1 MGFKLGIGSKISV
14 GLDIGSSSLKVLEIS
29 KSGRKYYIEA
39 LDIIDLPAGS
49 VSGGVINDGASVASY
64 LKSSLSNLGIK
75 EKKVAIGIPCKHVII
90 KTIEMP
96 KMKPAELNS
105 SIYYEAQRYITYD
118 INEVFLDYVFLGDSP
133 NISDQSSNAG
143 NSLIMIVA
151 GKKDIVGNRTDF
163 IQKCGLNPNI
173 VDVNC
178 IALENAFNFNYPEEF
193 DELIAIIKIGASETN
208 VQLLQKG
215 VNLFRR
221 DISIGGINISEEIAK
236 KFQMDFN
243 QAENIKIG
251 NTDNINSANVDF
263 QSNYSIYLNMILSR
277 VTSEIQRTIDYF
289 AANNYK
295 QYPKKVYL
303 TGGSSKLTGILED
316 IEAKI
321 NIPTVIMNPFRNM
334 LFKQNAAEDKSHF
347 FSVAVGLAL
356 RGVE

>member
-1 MGFKLGIGSKISV
+1 MALKLGIGSKIGV
-14 GLDIGSSSLKVLEIS
+14 GLDIGSSSLKVLELS

-39 LDIIDLPAGS
+39 LDVIDLPAGS
-49 VSGGVINDGASVASY
+49 VSGGAINDGASVASY

-75 EKKVAIGIPCKHVII
+75 EKKVSIGIPCKHVII

-96 KMKPAELNS
+96 KMKPGEIDS

-118 INEVFLDYVFLGDSP
+118 INEVFLDYIILGDSP
-133 NISDQSSNAG
+133 NDAGSN
-143 NSLIMIVA
+143 LIMIVA
-151 GKKDIVGNRTDF
+151 GKKDIISNQTDF
-163 IQKCGLNPNI
+163 IHQCGLNPNI
-173 VDVNC
+173 VDVDC
-178 IALENAFNFNYPEEF
+178 IALENMFNFNYPEEF
-193 DELIAIIKIGASETN
+193 DELTAIIKMGASETN
-208 VQLLQKG
+208 VHVLQKG

-221 DISIGGINISEEIAK
+221 DIPIGGINITEEISK
-236 KFQMDFN
+236 KFQIDSN
-243 QAENIKIG
+243 QAENIKTGNIG
-251 NTDNINSANVDF
+251 NIDGDF
-263 QSNYSIYLNMILSR
+263 QSNYAIYLNMILSR

-289 AANNYK
+289 AANNDK

>member
-1 MGFKLGIGSKISV
+1 MALRLGTGSKIGV
-14 GLDIGSSSLKVLEIS
+14 GIDIGSSSLKVLELS

-39 LDIIDLPAGS
+39 LDLVDLPAGS
-49 VSGGVINDGASVASY
+49 ASGGTINDGASVASY

-75 EKKVAIGIPCKHVII
+75 EKKVSIGIPCKHVII

-96 KMKPAELNS
+96 KMKARELDS

-118 INEVFLDYVFLGDSP
+118 MNEVFLDYIVLGDSP
-133 NISDQSSNAG
+133 NISGSVSDAGSN
-143 NSLIMIVA
+143 LIMIVA
-151 GKKDIVGNRTDF
+151 GKKDIINNQIDF
-163 IQKCGLNPNI
+163 IHQCGLNPNI
-173 VDVNC
+173 VDVDC
-178 IALENAFNFNYPEEF
+178 IALENMFNFNYPEEF

-208 VQLLQKG
+208 VHVLQKG

-221 DISIGGINISEEIAK
+221 DIPIGGINITEEISK
-236 KFQMDFN
+236 KFQIDVN
-243 QAENIKIG
+243 EAENIKIG
-251 NTDNINSANVDF
+251 NVGNMANIGDDF

-289 AANNYK
+289 AANNDK

-321 NIPTVIMNPFRNM
+321 NIPTVIMNPFRNI